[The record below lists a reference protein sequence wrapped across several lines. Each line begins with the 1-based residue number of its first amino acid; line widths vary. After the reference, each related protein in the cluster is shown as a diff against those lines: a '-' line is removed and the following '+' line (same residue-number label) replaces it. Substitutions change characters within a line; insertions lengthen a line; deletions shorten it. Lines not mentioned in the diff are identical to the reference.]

1 MSQTLS
7 TVLPEAA
14 RETLPEALIA
24 EVRALGA
31 ALPLAT
37 AAFDADG
44 TLWRD
49 DIGEDFLQHLCARGW
64 VKLPGGGDPYTEY
77 LMRVE
82 RDRATGFAYAA
93 QLLQGLAES
102 ALQEECERFAKEWV
116 PRRLLAST
124 QALLAL
130 CSEAGLV
137 CAVVSASPIQIV
149 RAAAALAGV
158 PAARCLGMTTQ
169 ADAAGVLTDRL
180 VPPITHAAGKV
191 EALAKAGLGAPV
203 LGCGD
208 SVQGDLAMLEA
219 ARVRVVVAQG
229 PGGALAEEA
238 RRRGWTILSY

>member
-1 MSQTLS
+1 MSPA
-7 TVLPEAA
+7 LPAA
-14 RETLPEALIA
+14 ALPRALPEALIA
-24 EVRALGA
+24 EVRAAGA
-31 ALPLAT
+31 ALPGAT

-64 VKLPGGGDPYTEY
+64 VKPPGGRDPYTEY

-93 QLLQGLAES
+93 QLQAGLGEA
-102 ALQEECERFAKEWV
+102 ALQEECERFAKDWV
-116 PRRLLAST
+116 PRRLLAAT

-130 CSEAGLV
+130 CAEAGLV
-137 CAVVSASPIQIV
+137 CTVVSASPIQIV

-158 PAARCLGMTTQ
+158 PAARCLGMTT
-169 ADAAGVLTDRL
+169 ATDAAGVLSDRL
-180 VPPITHAAGKV
+180 MPPITYAAGKV
-191 EALAKAGLGAPV
+191 EALAQAGFGAPA

-219 ARVRVVVAQG
+219 ARVRVVIAQG